1 MEEIILSHAKN
12 ATISIQDLMAH
23 FRKNNLNY
31 MIIGST
37 QVVLNVHPKPKSL
50 DVWIRNHENARAYAN
65 TCQSVS
71 KVITQLIKHESFSL
85 GLRKC
90 PESSKMCK
98 ALVFCDKKSNDEI
111 VKFNKV

>member
-1 MEEIILSHAKN
+1 MEEIILPHANN
-12 ATISIQDLMAH
+12 ATIPIKDLIKH
-23 FRKNNLNY
+23 FRENNLNY

-65 TCQSVS
+65 TCQSVNNAIS
-71 KVITQLIKHESFSL
+71 QLIKHESFSL

-90 PESSKMCK
+90 LKSNRTCK
-98 ALVFCDKKSNDEI
+98 ALVFCDKK
-111 VKFNKV
+111 

>member
-1 MEEIILSHAKN
+1 MEEIILPHANN
-12 ATISIQDLMAH
+12 ARFKVEDLIKH
-23 FRKNNLNY
+23 FIKYNLDY

-37 QVVLNVHPKPKSL
+37 KVVLNEHRKSKSL
-50 DVWIRNHENARAYAN
+50 DVWIRTHPNILRYKD

-90 PESSKMCK
+90 PESSRMCK
-98 ALVFCDKKSNDEI
+98 ALVFFDC
-111 VKFNKV
+111 

>member
-1 MEEIILSHAKN
+1 MEEITLPYAN
-12 ATISIQDLMAH
+12 NTIIPIQDLIAH
-23 FRKNNLNY
+23 FRENNLNV

-37 QVVLNVHPKPKSL
+37 QVVLNVHRKPKSL
-50 DVWIRNHENARAYAN
+50 DVWIRNHENVRAYAN

-90 PESSKMCK
+90 PESKRMCK
-98 ALVFCDKKSNDEI
+98 ALVFCDC
-111 VKFNKV
+111 

>member
-1 MEEIILSHAKN
+1 MEEITLPHANN
-12 ATISIQDLMAH
+12 AKIPAQDLIAH

-50 DVWIRNHENARAYAN
+50 DVWMRNHENVKAYAN

-90 PESSKMCK
+90 PESKRMCK
-98 ALVFCDKKSNDEI
+98 ALVFCDKKQ
-111 VKFNKV
+111 